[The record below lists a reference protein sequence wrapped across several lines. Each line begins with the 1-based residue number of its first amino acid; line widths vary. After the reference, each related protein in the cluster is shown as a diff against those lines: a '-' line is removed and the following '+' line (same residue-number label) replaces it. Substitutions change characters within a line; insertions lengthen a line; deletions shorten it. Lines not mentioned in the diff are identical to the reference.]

1 MTATSEP
8 KVSVIMP
15 VMDETASL
23 RETVEIVMEENGPAI
38 HEIIC
43 VTSRFS
49 TSEALAVCRELAER
63 WPGIVLERQQKRPYL
78 GGALQ
83 DAYDWASGSHVLLMA
98 SDLETPPHTAKDL
111 IAEASKGWD
120 IVATTRWRGGGGFR
134 GYNPVK
140 YVSNWLFQKVIGALY
155 HTHLTDLTYG
165 YRIYRA
171 DLLRDHDWQELR
183 HPFLLECL
191 LRPLRRGATA
201 TEIPVFWEPRREG
214 ESHNPFWRNFLYF
227 RIAFKLWL
235 APEDRT
241 QRKTSPGAALHVN
254 AGSSAHVNK

>member
-1 MTATSEP
+1 MPIPSSQAASVDP
-8 KVSVIMP
+8 SVSIIMP
-15 VMDETASL
+15 VMDETTSL
-23 RETVEIVMEENGPAI
+23 RETVEIVMAENGSAI

-43 VTSRFS
+43 VTCEFS
-49 TSEALAVCRELAER
+49 TPAALKVCHELAEE
-63 WPGIVLERQQKRPYL
+63 WKGIVLVRQQVRPYL

-83 DAYDWASGSHVLLMA
+83 DAYDWATGSHILLMA

-111 IAEASKGWD
+111 IAESRKGWD
-120 IVATTRWRGGGGFR
+120 IVATTRWRGGGFR

-140 YVSNWLFQKVIGALY
+140 LVLNWIFQKSIGALY
-155 HTHLTDLTYG
+155 RSNLTDLTYG

-171 DLLRDHDWQELR
+171 DVLRGHPWQELR

-227 RIAFKLWL
+227 RIALRL
-235 APEDRT
+235 RLEPAGRAAPGDAM
-241 QRKTSPGAALHVN
+241 GVN
-254 AGSSAHVNK
+254 G